1 MSGSDLDMSLR
12 VEWTPAAERDVRRL
26 DRQTQTRIRRAVSRF
41 AAAGQG
47 DVRRLRGYER
57 EWRLR
62 VGSWRVRFTL
72 VPDAQILVVLRVL
85 PRGQA
90 YRT

>member
-1 MSGSDLDMSLR
+1 MSLN
-12 VEWTPAAERDVRRL
+12 VEWTPAAERDLRRL
-26 DRQTQTRIRRAVSRF
+26 ERSTRERIRRAMARF
-41 AAAGQG
+41 ANTAQG
-47 DVRRLRGYER
+47 DVTRLQGYER

-72 VPDAQILVVLRVL
+72 TSDDQTLIVLRVL

-90 YRT
+90 YRRRR